1 MCRETQP
8 GSESREG
15 ADAQENSNK
24 GSHEGFRITDRH
36 SPTSGSQSVPLQWS
50 TLDGGEQDGC
60 SGPAHMEGPETSTS
74 GDMQS

>member
-8 GSESREG
+8 DSESREG

-24 GSHEGFRITDRH
+24 GSHKGFRITDRH

-50 TLDGGEQDGC
+50 TLEEGE
-60 SGPAHMEGPETSTS
+60 
-74 GDMQS
+74 